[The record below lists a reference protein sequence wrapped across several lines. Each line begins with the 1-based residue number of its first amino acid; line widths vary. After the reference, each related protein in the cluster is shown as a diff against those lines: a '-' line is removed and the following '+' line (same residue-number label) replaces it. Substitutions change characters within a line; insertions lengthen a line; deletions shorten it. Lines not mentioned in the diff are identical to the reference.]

1 MKHPVV
7 CLSLLVLGALL
18 MFSTAP
24 SATATRATDFDMVE
38 IACNNSYTNAK
49 LQSGDYQIKT
59 DNFLILQD
67 TSRSMAMRLLESPTV
82 DVKLEYSKGLLNCLN
97 ETLPTSFHVNA
108 GLRNFASIL
117 VKEELIYGMAPY
129 SRTGFADA
137 VASIKETAGK
147 TSIGR
152 AINFGSMDIEN
163 LSGQTAVI
171 LFSDGMNTELDDPV
185 GAATAF
191 KEMYSNSVCI
201 YTVQINVDI
210 KGKKNLEQIAEASNC
225 GFAVNGNDIDDAAGM
240 DKFVT
245 DIFLEKIRREIV
257 APLMPQVIP
266 ETDPDID
273 GDGVPD
279 SRDKCPNTPE
289 GIIVD
294 SDGCP
299 IPLKEKVSITLHI
312 EFDFDKAEVKSRY
325 HYDIAKIANILK
337 AYPDKNLEL
346 EGHTDSKGTD
356 AYNIKLSK
364 QRAESVKKYLIEKF
378 GIEESR
384 ISAVGYGES
393 MPIATNDSEEG
404 RQNNRRVVAN
414 IETVIDI

>member
-7 CLSLLVLGALL
+7 NLFMLLLAAYL
-18 MFSTAP
+18 MISTGP
-24 SATATRATDFDMVE
+24 SANALQNSGYGMVE
-38 IACNNSYTNAK
+38 IACNNSATNAK
-49 LQSGDYQIKT
+49 LQSGDYRIKT

-97 ETLPTSFHVNA
+97 ETLPDSFHVKA
-108 GLRNFASIL
+108 GLRNFASMPI
-117 VKEELIYGMAPY
+117 EEGLIYGMAAY
-129 SRTGFADA
+129 SKAGFADA
-137 VASIKETAGK
+137 VGTITETAGK
-147 TSIGR
+147 TSIGT
-152 AINFGSMDIEN
+152 AINFGGRDIEN
-163 LSGQTAVI
+163 LYGQTAVI

-185 GAATAF
+185 EAATTL
-191 KEMYSNSVCI
+191 KDRYGNSVCI

-210 KGKKNLEQIAEASNC
+210 KGKKTLQQMAEASNC
-225 GFAVNGNDIDDAAGM
+225 GFAVNGNAIDDAAGM

-245 DIFLEKIRREIV
+245 EIFLQKVREKIV
-257 APLMPQVIP
+257 APVLD
-266 ETDPDID
+266 TDPDSD

-299 IPLKEKVSITLHI
+299 IPIKEKISITLHI

-337 AYPDKNLEL
+337 AYPDKDLEL

-364 QRAESVKKYLIEKF
+364 RRAESVKKYLIEKF

-393 MPIATNDSEEG
+393 MPIATNDTEEG

>member
-1 MKHPVV
+1 MKHPVAH
-7 CLSLLVLGALL
+7 LFMLLLGTLL
-18 MFSTAP
+18 IASTGP
-24 SATATRATDFDMVE
+24 TAFAMPDSGYGMVE
-38 IACNNSYTNAK
+38 IACNNSHTNAK
-49 LQSGDYQIKT
+49 LQSGDYRIKT

-97 ETLPTSFHVNA
+97 ETLPDNFHVNA
-108 GLRNFASIL
+108 GLRNFASMPF
-117 VKEELIYGMAPY
+117 EEGLIYGMAAY
-129 SRTGFADA
+129 SKDGFADG
-137 VASIKETAGK
+137 VATIKETAGK
-147 TSIGR
+147 TSIGT
-152 AINFGSMDIEN
+152 AVNLGSRDIEN

-185 GAATAF
+185 EAATAL
-191 KEMYSNSVCI
+191 KEMYGNSVCI

-210 KGKKNLEQIAEASNC
+210 HGKKTLEQMAKASKC
-225 GFAVNGNDIDDAAGM
+225 GFAVNGNAIDDAAGM

-245 DIFLEKIRREIV
+245 EIFLKKVRERIV
-257 APLMPQVIP
+257 APVPV
-266 ETDPDID
+266 TDPDSD

-279 SRDKCPNTPE
+279 RRDKCPNTPE

-299 IPLKEKVSITLHI
+299 IPIKEKISITLHI

-337 AYPDKNLEL
+337 AYPDKELEL
-346 EGHTDSKGTD
+346 EGHTDSMGTD
-356 AYNIKLSK
+356 AYNMKLSK
-364 QRAESVKKYLIEKF
+364 QRAESVKKYLIQKF
-378 GIEESR
+378 GIKESR
-384 ISAVGYGES
+384 ISAFGYGES
-393 MPIATNDSEEG
+393 KPIATNDTEEG